1 MIKLKTVLLKISG
14 ESLAGEDKTGLDNDT
29 LLRLSHVIK
38 KTRELGINIGI
49 VVGGG
54 NFWRG
59 RSSSHMDRVTA
70 DHMGMLATAMNA
82 LALADALDQTGVDT
96 RVMNSIQ
103 MQQISEQYIRKR
115 AMRHLEKGRVLV
127 FAGGTGNPYFTTDSA
142 AALRGLEINADAV
155 LKATMVDG
163 VYDRDPK
170 IDPAAIKYDEISYD
184 EVLAK
189 NLAIMDA
196 TAVALCRDNKI
207 PVIVFNINDPE
218 NIYRL
223 AAGEKIGTIIS

>member
-170 IDPAAIKYDEISYD
+170 IDPAAIKYDEITYD

-207 PVIVFNINDPE
+207 PVIVFNINEPE